1 MNYLQTVSGTKT
13 ICIIFYGKKKF
24 FFFHSFHKML
34 HCFHTVQ
41 LNYMKVEIRSDF
53 WTIVISTT
61 NDFLNNFWTHFWRIF
76 DK

>member
-1 MNYLQTVSGTKT
+1 
-13 ICIIFYGKKKF
+13 
-24 FFFHSFHKML
+24 
-34 HCFHTVQ
+34 
-41 LNYMKVEIRSDF
+41 MKVEIRSDF